1 MPKSTSRNIAT
12 EEITMPL
19 LKIQTN
25 QLIDSDRQKTLIN
38 RASQEL
44 ASILGKPERYVM
56 VSIEHNPAMLFGG
69 SDAPLAY
76 LELKSI
82 GLPESKTADF
92 SRALANLLNDQLAL
106 PADRIYIEFSDAPRA
121 MWGWNGGTF

>member
-1 MPKSTSRNIAT
+1 
-12 EEITMPL
+12 MPL

-25 QLIDSDRQKTLIN
+25 QTVDADRQKTLIT
-38 RASQEL
+38 RASQ
-44 ASILGKPERYVM
+44 AVADMLGKPERYVM

-82 GLPESKTADF
+82 GLPESRTAEF
-92 SRALANLLNDQLAL
+92 SKALAGLLADELGL
-106 PADRIYIEFSDAPRA
+106 PADRIYIEFADAPRA
-121 MWGWNGGTF
+121 MWGWDGGTF

>member
-1 MPKSTSRNIAT
+1 
-12 EEITMPL
+12 MPL

-25 QLIDSDRQKTLIN
+25 QLVDTDRQKILMS
-38 RASQEL
+38 RVSQEL
-44 ASILGKPERYVM
+44 AGILGKPERYVM

-92 SRALANLLNDQLAL
+92 SRTLADLLNDELGL
-106 PADRIYIEFSDAPRA
+106 PADRIYIEFTDAPRA

>member
-1 MPKSTSRNIAT
+1 
-12 EEITMPL
+12 MPL

-25 QLIDSDRQKTLIN
+25 QPIDSDRQKTLIN

-82 GLPESKTADF
+82 GL
-92 SRALANLLNDQLAL
+92 
-106 PADRIYIEFSDAPRA
+106 
-121 MWGWNGGTF
+121 

>member
-1 MPKSTSRNIAT
+1 
-12 EEITMPL
+12 MPL

-25 QLIDSDRQKTLIN
+25 QLIDADRQQALIS
-38 RASQEL
+38 RASQAVANL
-44 ASILGKPERYVM
+44 LGKPERYVM
-56 VSIEHNPAMLFGG
+56 VSVERNPAMLFGG

-82 GLPESKTADF
+82 GLPESKSADF
-92 SRALANLLNDQLAL
+92 SRALADLLSDELAL
-106 PADRIYIEFSDAPRA
+106 PADRIYIEFADAPRT